1 MSKRVALTNRLQSKA
16 VYAGCPTVVELNSW
30 LRKRSDPTKHG
41 IKLQRS
47 GTGVPEIG
55 KRSRLSSS
63 TCPRSNN
70 KLRSAERVLLCL
82 CFAAT
87 PVGVSTR
94 PYLGWFQPHII
105 EGLCAYC

>member
-1 MSKRVALTNRLQSKA
+1 MFRIASFGENGNVSVFAVLAWSCIQDAQSGVTIA
-16 VYAGCPTVVELNSW
+16 QE
-30 LRKRSDPTKHG
+30 
-41 IKLQRS
+41 LQRS